1 MGGRYKYVF
10 WGALVIAA
18 IATFGAYRY
27 LQANSGPAKVLTKQ
41 VVIANADIPEG
52 AAIDRAQVIS
62 CLPSTRG
69 VQIVVDSPEDEF

>member
-27 LQANSGPAKVLTKQ
+27 LEANSAAPVVLK
-41 VVIANADIPEG
+41 
-52 AAIDRAQVIS
+52 
-62 CLPSTRG
+62 
-69 VQIVVDSPEDEF
+69 